1 MIVIAEDSVR
11 FAHSGPSHNLLRPAI
26 AELVSCGPLPLPVS
40 GGGHA
45 SAIPTILPLEYMVSN
60 QITPFVKYNMFHAE
74 MKRKRRKNAF
84 LIENMFYNKELD
96 FYVCP
101 MGQHLEFVK
110 RSRRPIEPEAVFGQ
124 IKYDNHFKRF
134 SYRGKRLVKAEF
146 AAIAVAH
153 NIRKMIVKGYCVCS
167 EVAVG

>member
-74 MKRKRRKNAF
+74 MKRKRNQIWDMSQRRAYIARKTA
-84 LIENMFYNKELD
+84 LD
-96 FYVCP
+96 V
-101 MGQHLEFVK
+101 H
-110 RSRRPIEPEAVFGQ
+110 
-124 IKYDNHFKRF
+124 
-134 SYRGKRLVKAEF
+134 
-146 AAIAVAH
+146 
-153 NIRKMIVKGYCVCS
+153 
-167 EVAVG
+167 